1 MKKGFRFMQ
10 HRFIIVLFLLSV
22 LTGGCGGGP
31 VIFPTSTP
39 VPCTSDVAG
48 GNIYR
53 AEPQWG
59 ANVIFEYVYPVPLT
73 PQPSSTPD
81 PLNALTPTPAP
92 TPTSPPVPPDVKQQ
106 QLQSARYAAFQYLI
120 NETIRWSDVE
130 TIKFNDSSEA
140 EIVITFIS
148 PELLQ
153 AVFLN
158 NSLKDLTVTSDFQT
172 QFRNALES
180 VAGREELLFMITV
193 TSAGNNTNLNNHVVK
208 IPIGSLVLNN
218 AENAQVPPTHSD
230 YNLGQPINSSAEAVF
245 GYLAYPLVRQPSA
258 DKCKLTLDPKFDT
271 NIVISLLNTSI
282 EVDGFPG
289 GPYSWT
295 IPYAALLNAPSS
307 PEAPAFAIPA
317 GYDLN
322 QVSPLQTPPSG
333 IKQGNRWQD
342 YARFLWSKITLR

>member
-1 MKKGFRFMQ
+1 MKKGFRFVQ
-10 HRFIIVLFLLSV
+10 HRFIIVIFLLSV
-22 LTGGCGGGP
+22 FISGCGNDSF
-31 VIFPTSTP
+31 FPTPTP
-39 VPCTSDVAG
+39 IPCTSDVAG

-53 AEPQWG
+53 AEPQRL
-59 ANVIFEYVYPVPLT
+59 ANMIFESVYPVPLT

-81 PLNALTPTPAP
+81 PINGLTPTPLP
-92 TPTSPPVPPDVKQQ
+92 TPTSTPVPADVKQQ
-106 QLQSARYAAFQYLI
+106 QIQSARYAAFQYLI

-130 TIKFNDSSEA
+130 TIKFNDSSEG

-158 NSLKDLTVTSDFQT
+158 NTLKDLTVASDFQT
-172 QFRNALES
+172 HVLSALET

-193 TSAGNNTNLNNHVVK
+193 TAPGNNTNLNNHVVK

-218 AENAQVPPTHSD
+218 AENAQVSPTHND

-245 GYLAYPLVRQPSA
+245 GYLAYPLVRQPSP

-271 NIVISLLNTSI
+271 NIVISLPAI
-282 EVDGFPG
+282 DVDGVVS

-295 IPYAALLNAPSS
+295 IPYAALLNAPTS
-307 PEAPAFAIPA
+307 PEAPAFAIPV
-317 GYDLN
+317 GYDVN
-322 QVSPLQTPPSG
+322 QISPLQTPPSG
-333 IKQGNRWQD
+333 IKPGNRWQD
-342 YARFLWSKITLR
+342 FARFLWSKITLR

>member
-1 MKKGFRFMQ
+1 MKRGFWFMKY
-10 HRFIIVLFLLSV
+10 RFIVVLFLLSV
-22 LTGGCGGGP
+22 LIGGCDGGGP
-31 VIFPTSTP
+31 AIFPTPTP
-39 VPCTSDVAG
+39 IPCASDLAG

-53 AEPQWG
+53 AEPQRL
-59 ANVIFEYVYPVPLT
+59 ASMIFESVYPVPPI

-81 PLNALTPTPAP
+81 PVNALTPTPAP
-92 TPTSPPVPPDVKQQ
+92 TPTSTPVPEDVKQQ
-106 QLQSARYAAFQYLI
+106 RLQSARYAAFQYLI
-120 NETIRWSDVE
+120 NETMRWSDVE

-153 AVFLN
+153 AIFLN

-172 QFRNALES
+172 QVRSALEA

-193 TSAGNNTNLNNHVVK
+193 TSPGNYTNLNNHVVK
-208 IPIGSLVLNN
+208 IPIASLVLNN
-218 AENAQVPPTHSD
+218 AENLQFAPSHND
-230 YNLGQPINSSAEAVF
+230 YNLGQPINSSTEAVF
-245 GYLAYPLVRQPSA
+245 GYLAYPLVHQPSA

-271 NIVISLLNTSI
+271 NIVISLPAI
-282 EVDGFPG
+282 DVDGVVS

-295 IPYAALLNAPSS
+295 IQYAALLNAPSS
-307 PEAPAFAIPA
+307 PEVPAFAIPP

-333 IKQGNRWQD
+333 IKPGNRWQD
-342 YARFLWSKITLR
+342 FARFLWSKITLR

>member
-1 MKKGFRFMQ
+1 MKKGFWFVQ
-10 HRFIIVLFLLSV
+10 HRFIIVLFLV
-22 LTGGCGGGP
+22 LVLMSGCGDQSG
-31 VIFPTSTP
+31 IFPTPTP
-39 VPCTSDVAG
+39 IPCNSDVAG

-53 AEPQWG
+53 AESQRL
-59 ANVIFEYVYPVPLT
+59 ANMIFESVYPATPI

-81 PLNALTPTPAP
+81 PLNGLTPTPAP
-92 TPTSPPVPPDVKQQ
+92 TPTSTPVPADVKQQ
-106 QLQSARYAAFQYLI
+106 QIQSARYAAFQYLI

-153 AVFLN
+153 AIFLN

-172 QFRNALES
+172 QVHNALES
-180 VAGREELLFMITV
+180 IAGRDELLFMITV
-193 TSAGNNTNLNNHVVK
+193 TSPGNNTNLNNHVVK
-208 IPIGSLVLNN
+208 IPITTLVLNN
-218 AENAQVPPTHSD
+218 AENLHFAPSHND
-230 YNLGQPINSSAEAVF
+230 YNLNQPINSSAEAVF
-245 GYLAYPLVRQPSA
+245 GYLAYPHVHQPSA

-271 NIVISLLNTSI
+271 NIVISLLNI
-282 EVDGFPG
+282 NADGVDS

-295 IPYAALLNAPSS
+295 IPYAALLNAPIS
-307 PEAPAFAIPA
+307 PEMPAFAIPI
-317 GYDLN
+317 GYDVN
-322 QVSPLQTPPSG
+322 QISPLQTPPSG

>member
-1 MKKGFRFMQ
+1 MKKGFRFIQ
-10 HRFIIVLFLLSV
+10 HRFIIVLFLVSV

-39 VPCTSDVAG
+39 IPCASDAAG

-53 AEPQWG
+53 AESQRL
-59 ANVIFEYVYPVPLT
+59 ANVIFESVYPATPI

-81 PLNALTPTPAP
+81 PLNGLTPTPAP
-92 TPTSPPVPPDVKQQ
+92 TPTSTPVPPDVKQQ
-106 QLQSARYAAFQYLI
+106 QIQSARYAAFQYLI

-140 EIVITFIS
+140 EIIITFIS

-172 QFRNALES
+172 QVRNALDV
-180 VAGREELLFMITV
+180 VAGREELLFMMAV
-193 TSAGNNTNLNNHVVK
+193 TSPGNNTNLNNHVVK
-208 IPIGSLVLNN
+208 IPVTGLVLNN
-218 AENAQVPPTHSD
+218 AENVQFAPSHND

-245 GYLAYPLVRQPSA
+245 GYLAYPLVRQPSP
-258 DKCKLTLDPKFDT
+258 DKCKLTLDPKYDT
-271 NIVISLLNTSI
+271 NIVISLPAI
-282 EVDGFPG
+282 DVDGVVG

-295 IPYAALLNAPSS
+295 IPYAALLNAPTS
-307 PEAPAFAIPA
+307 PEAPAFAIPI
-317 GYDLN
+317 GYDVN
-322 QVSPLQTPPSG
+322 QISPLQTPPSG